1 MDLELRDGD
10 YIPDGV
16 GGLRRVGGREALLQ
30 NVLFRLTAQRDAF
43 PFWPELGSRLRELG
57 RFPASERLSA
67 ARQFVAEALEDE
79 PVSILA
85 VELSP
90 LDGGA
95 VELMASLE
103 YLGEPLAVTV
113 NVQGVL

>member
-1 MDLELRDGD
+1 MS
-10 YIPDGV
+10 V
-16 GGLRRVGGREALLQ
+16 
-30 NVLFRLTAQRDAF
+30 
-43 PFWPELGSRLRELG
+43 
-57 RFPASERLSA
+57 
-67 ARQFVAEALEDE
+67 
-79 PVSILA
+79 LA

>member
-1 MDLELRDGD
+1 MELELCNGD

-30 NVLFRLTAQRDAF
+30 NVFFRLTARRDAF

-57 RFPASERLSA
+57 RFPARERLSA

-79 PVSILA
+79 PVSVLG
-85 VELSP
+85 VELFP
-90 LDGGA
+90 LDGGTA
-95 VELMASLE
+95 ELRASLE
-103 YLGEPLAVTV
+103 YLDEPLAVTV
-113 NVQGVL
+113 TVKGVL

>member
-43 PFWPELGSRLRELG
+43 PF
-57 RFPASERLSA
+57 
-67 ARQFVAEALEDE
+67 
-79 PVSILA
+79 
-85 VELSP
+85 
-90 LDGGA
+90 
-95 VELMASLE
+95 
-103 YLGEPLAVTV
+103 
-113 NVQGVL
+113 